1 MIGMMIPNVEAY
13 WVNAAEHKSPGHVE
27 PVTLEPPVDYSL
39 NIFDPN
45 VSGKII
51 LSENEFKLYRG
62 SVMIFPLIV
71 EVNNFI
77 HKPTLDIIY
86 NDVKIDH
93 VDLFSNGDFFQTVIG

>member
-1 MIGMMIPNVEAY
+1 VLILTLIAVAMIGIMIPNADAY
-13 WVNAAEHKSPGHVE
+13 WVNGVEHKSPGHVE

-62 SVMIFPLIV
+62 SVMVFPLIV
-71 EVNNFI
+71 EWIILFI
-77 HKPTLDIIY
+77 SQL
-86 NDVKIDH
+86 
-93 VDLFSNGDFFQTVIG
+93 